1 MAVVTISRQFGAG
14 GYTLGKML
22 AARLNYQLVERDILS
37 QVAREANVSAQWVEA
52 VEKEAGG
59 LLMRII
65 SGLVSSEFIERQT
78 RNSASDFDEK
88 KYYAFLKKVVRQV
101 AEDDEAVIIGR
112 GGQFI
117 LGSDSEIVKVL
128 LVAGME
134 DRIKFI
140 MEHYHQS
147 QNQAEQWIKK
157 EEKRRTS
164 FLKQLDPRDPDDP
177 SIYDL
182 IINTT
187 RITLP
192 EAEEMIAGLVGLV
205 VDEHAKP
212 IW

>member
-1 MAVVTISRQFGAG
+1 MAVVTVSRQFGAG

-22 AARLNYQLVERDILS
+22 ATRLNYQLVEKEILS
-37 QVAREANVSAQWVEA
+37 KVAKEANVSEQWVQA

-59 LLMRII
+59 LVMRII

-88 KYYAFLKKVVRQV
+88 KYYAFLKKVIRQI
-101 AEDDEAVIIGR
+101 ADDDEAVIIGR

-117 LGSDSEIVKVL
+117 LKNASETVKVL
-128 LVAGME
+128 LVARME

-140 MEHYHQS
+140 MEHYRQS

-157 EEKRRTS
+157 EEKRRAA
-164 FLKQLDPRDPDDP
+164 FLKQLDPRDPNDP

-187 RITLP
+187 RITLS
-192 EAEEMIAGLVGLV
+192 EAEEMIIGLVGSV
-205 VDEHAKP
+205 VDEHATP